1 MRCEV
6 PRLEPDL
13 QQVLR
18 CGTCL
23 STLHSSAQHGLS
35 KWEAL
40 FPHSEQAN
48 LTA

>member
-1 MRCEV
+1 MRCEA

-23 STLHSSAQHGLS
+23 PRSSQVAQHGLS